1 MKWFLLLLVIARA
14 LTALAQSPS
23 PDIAGKWTFE
33 RHSDFPLGDRLWLV
47 STAAGWNAVFYQSA
61 WSAPPTLVSSAD
73 VLGDALRI
81 NIDADRIALT
91 GQLSPDGKT
100 LDISWSR
107 NGAIPRTL
115 TLHHV
120 ARAEPLTSAG
130 LESTVASLKSKSDGK
145 IADALYRL
153 RLSERF
159 DPAARARWE
168 TMLPGT
174 KSRQALVELTDHSL
188 FLPPSASALP
198 ALEKPSLAAQ
208 KQMLALANAYL
219 LRTIRKLPDFMA
231 LRTTTAFQRDILA
244 NSSLHQAAHFK
255 ATVIYRDGQE
265 KQHFDSF
272 HANHGLTTR
281 GEFGPVL
288 DAVLLQINQRG
299 LIWSRWEQRPEGPA
313 AVFRYAVDA
322 HNSTYAV
329 DGRLTGYVAEVM
341 IDPATGAI
349 LRVAFHADL
358 EPANPLLA
366 ADILVDYGP
375 VDIGGHTYI
384 CPLHGIAISESIP
397 LWSLNDITFT
407 GYRVFGSSIRILSGM
422 PPVP

>member
-1 MKWFLLLLVIARA
+1 MKWFFLLLLIPRA
-14 LTALAQSPS
+14 LMAPAQSPS

-33 RHSDFPLGDRLWLV
+33 QHSDFPLGDRLWLV
-47 STAAGWNAVFYQSA
+47 STGADWNAVFYQSP
-61 WSAPPTLVSSAD
+61 WSAQPILASSVD
-73 VLGDALRI
+73 LLGDALRI
-81 NIDADRIALT
+81 NIDAARIALT
-91 GQLSPDGKT
+91 GQFSPDGNT
-100 LDISWSR
+100 LDVSWSR
-107 NGAIPRTL
+107 NGTVPRTL

-120 ARAEPLTSAG
+120 SHAQAVTSAG
-130 LESTVASLKSKSDGK
+130 LESAVAAVKSKSDGK
-145 IADALYRL
+145 IADTLYRL

-174 KSRQALVELTDHSL
+174 KSRQTLIELTDRSL
-188 FLPPSASALP
+188 FLPPSSSALP
-198 ALEKPSLAAQ
+198 ALAKPSLAAQ
-208 KQMLALANAYL
+208 RQMLALANAYL

-231 LRTTTAFQRDILA
+231 LRTTTAFQRDIIA
-244 NSSLHQAAHFK
+244 NSSLHQVAHFK

-272 HANHGLTTR
+272 HANRGLTTR
-281 GEFGPVL
+281 GEFGPLL
-288 DAVLLQINQRG
+288 DAVLLNINQRA

-313 AVFRYAVDA
+313 AVFRYATDA
-322 HNSTYAV
+322 RHSTYAV
-329 DGRLTGYVAEVM
+329 DGRLSGYAAEVM

-384 CPLHGIAISESIP
+384 CPLHGIAISESIQ

-407 GYRVFGSSIRILSGM
+407 DYRVFGSSIRILSGM
-422 PPVP
+422 PPGP